1 MKTGTVK
8 WFDKKKGYG
17 FIVSE
22 DNTDVFVHFSNIVMD
37 GFKMLNEG
45 ERVTYEESMDANGRV
60 IAVNVTRD

>member
-45 ERVTYEESMDANGRV
+45 ERVTYEESTDANGRV